1 MYKLLYKTD
10 DAIAYYMNILSD
22 AIKSIGEDAIHVTD
36 FSEINPDDKVV
47 TVLARDFVKLWRR
60 KGIHPVVNWFQG
72 IGPEET
78 KLGLKQNGFSLK
90 YALFGLLLTENERF
104 ILRKSKLNL
113 FVSNTMKEHYEKKYG
128 YTKDNYFVM
137 PCFNQL
143 LQENA
148 FTDLKYS
155 KPTFVYTGSLAAWQ
169 CFEPML
175 KLFKDIKQQ
184 IHAAEMTIYTK
195 EHDKAKELLHKYGIE
210 ANIKYVPYEQLNNE
224 IKDYKYGFIIR
235 EDIEV
240 NRVATPTKMNS
251 YLANGII
258 PIYTDVVGAYKENIS
273 KMRFSIPLEPVTNN
287 GIEKLYE
294 LENVEI
300 LGNAVL
306 NEYKGLFA
314 DYYNREKYV
323 KLLADLLAAIK

>member
-1 MYKLLYKTD
+1 
-10 DAIAYYMNILSD
+10 
-22 AIKSIGEDAIHVTD
+22 
-36 FSEINPDDKVV
+36 
-47 TVLARDFVKLWRR
+47 
-60 KGIHPVVNWFQG
+60 
-72 IGPEET
+72 
-78 KLGLKQNGFSLK
+78 
-90 YALFGLLLTENERF
+90 
-104 ILRKSKLNL
+104 
-113 FVSNTMKEHYEKKYG
+113 
-128 YTKDNYFVM
+128 
-137 PCFNQL
+137 
-143 LQENA
+143 
-148 FTDLKYS
+148 
-155 KPTFVYTGSLAAWQ
+155 
-169 CFEPML
+169 
-175 KLFKDIKQQ
+175 
-184 IHAAEMTIYTK
+184 MTIYTK